1 MPEMSSRV
9 QPSLRAQGRDIADA
23 LRTSTGIQGRLPFK
37 PKVMGSIPTAPTN
50 HLPDGW
56 ILSKFS
62 RGQKG
67 ADKANDP
74 VLVR

>member
-1 MPEMSSRV
+1 MRSPSFLFNDLVLRRIPRKSFRF
-9 QPSLRAQGRDIADA
+9 PSL
-23 LRTSTGIQGRLPFK
+23 LF
-37 PKVMGSIPTAPTN
+37 SIPTAPTN

-56 ILSKFS
+56 ILSKFA

-74 VLVR
+74 VLVL